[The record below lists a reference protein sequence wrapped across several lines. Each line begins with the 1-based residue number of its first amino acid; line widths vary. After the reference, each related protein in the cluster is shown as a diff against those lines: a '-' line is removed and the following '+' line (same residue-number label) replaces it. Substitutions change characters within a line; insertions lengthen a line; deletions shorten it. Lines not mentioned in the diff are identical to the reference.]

1 MDVFEDKN
9 ERYCKQITKL
19 GGNKVL
25 GSRPRASMFVV
36 SFANLKSHALSRD
49 PSGDH
54 VMPGAEVCVRAQASH
69 GNITVLRHLKKHGCS
84 Y

>member
-1 MDVFEDKN
+1 
-9 ERYCKQITKL
+9 
-19 GGNKVL
+19 
-25 GSRPRASMFVV
+25 MFVV